1 MKIKGENRKATAMM
15 VTFLLLI
22 GVLTGCGQKATEKED
37 KLLSDNVLITET
49 GEVIEK
55 EDVTDEKLVAEE
67 GKENKQQAEK
77 MLTSQDSDG
86 GTGEIPEI
94 MVDEPEQVITEEDQT
109 EPTGSDLQFVF
120 LGDSIFDSN
129 RDGTGIPYLTSVQ
142 CGADVFNLAIGGT
155 CAALQAEESLEPQE
169 WSSWS
174 LLEMVNV
181 MMGSIPANHFD
192 GTRAGEILSSSNIDF
207 SQTDY
212 FIVEYGTND
221 FLSGIS
227 RSADGEFY
235 NLRSYSGALRYAVT
249 NLKNIAPDATV
260 ILCSP
265 CFAQFYGKDGYMVGD
280 GNMMDKGNGTLF
292 DYKGTCEYI
301 AKEQGA
307 LFFNAYEDLGID
319 SYTIDQ
325 YMEDGVH
332 LSAEGR
338 QLYADALANMILN
351 YEETKNN

>member
-1 MKIKGENRKATAMM
+1 MQIKGENRKVPAMM

-55 EDVTDEKLVAEE
+55 EEPAEQNTMPQIQEESRKEIE
-67 GKENKQQAEK
+67 GNNQ
-77 MLTSQDSDG
+77 SSP
-86 GTGEIPEI
+86 IPEI
-94 MVDEPEQVITEEDQT
+94 QMPEYEQVITEEDQT
-109 EPTGSDLQFVF
+109 EPRGSDLQLIF

-129 RDGTGIPYLTSVQ
+129 RDGTGIPYLTAVQ
-142 CGADVFNLAIGGT
+142 CEADAFNLAIGGT

-207 SQTDY
+207 SKTDY

-227 RSADGEFY
+227 RSAQGDYY
-235 NLRSYSGALRYAVT
+235 NLKSYSGALRYAVA
-249 NLKNIAPDATV
+249 NLTNIAPDATV

-338 QLYADALANMILN
+338 QLYADALAKMILN